1 MIEATTLKHT
11 AVGLKATAST
21 VSAPSPSMPQV
32 TGPIRAAWR
41 MGADADSLEEVYQSN
56 VAQHGLAFLLL
67 AILIGVAAL
76 VAGEFFEA
84 IPSDGVFDDELGDI
98 EGNVGTGLII
108 LGIVLI
114 VIPVVAIIA
123 YLWANLGG
131 LAGVNGRRM

>member
-1 MIEATTLKHT
+1 MAIQAIT
-11 AVGLKATAST
+11 
-21 VSAPSPSMPQV
+21 
-32 TGPIRAAWR
+32 AAWER
-41 MGADADSLEEVYQSN
+41 GKNGESLKQVAQQN
-56 VAQHGLAFLLL
+56 VARHGLAFLLL
-67 AILIGVAAL
+67 AILIGVTAL
-76 VAGEFFEA
+76 VTGEFFEA
-84 IPSDGVFDDELGDI
+84 IPADGPFETELTDI

>member
-1 MIEATTLKHT
+1 MAIQAITNSVSK
-11 AVGLKATAST
+11 VGQAAST

-32 TGPIRAAWR
+32 TGPIQAAW
-41 MGADADSLEEVYQSN
+41 QSGSNAKSFKQVRQQN

-76 VAGEFFEA
+76 VTGEFFEA
-84 IPSDGVFDDELGDI
+84 IPSDGPFETELTDI